1 MRATEFE
8 FRRRFWIIAAIFF
21 LGFFLFQSDVDVIT
35 TVRHLVAPTAP
46 TGPQAVL
53 ATRCLIGFGA
63 LLLFVAAWL
72 RTWSTAYLRTDVVHD
87 SSQHSEALLA
97 DGPFRYVRNP
107 LYIGNVLMAVGIG
120 LLASWPGFVFIVV
133 GNWFFVYRLV
143 FREEAAL
150 RIAQGESYR
159 AYCRAVPRFW
169 PTLRPRVPSG
179 ETTPRWG
186 QAFVGEAFV
195 WLFALAELCL
205 ALTLNGKFVAIGF
218 GLGFFAYFIVLARI
232 RWKAA

>member
-21 LGFFLFQSDVDVIT
+21 VGSFLFQSDAGLIT

-46 TGPQAVL
+46 AGPRAVL
-53 ATRCLIGFGA
+53 ATRCVIGFGA

-87 SSQHSEALLA
+87 SSQHSDALLA

-120 LLASWPGFVFIVV
+120 LLVSWPGFVFIVV
-133 GNWFFVYRLV
+133 ANWFFVYRLI

-150 RIAQGESYR
+150 RITQGESYH

-169 PTLRPRVPSG
+169 PALKPRVPSG
-179 ETTPRWG
+179 NTLPQWG

-205 ALTLNGKFVAIGF
+205 AVTLKAKVVAIGF
-218 GLGFFAYFIVLARI
+218 GLGFIAYFIVLARI
-232 RWKAA
+232 RRKAA